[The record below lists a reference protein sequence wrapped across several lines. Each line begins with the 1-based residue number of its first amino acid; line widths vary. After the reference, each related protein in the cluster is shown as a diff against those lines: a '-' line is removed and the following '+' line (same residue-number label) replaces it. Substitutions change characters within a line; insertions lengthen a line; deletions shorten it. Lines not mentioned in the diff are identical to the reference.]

1 MRKQKL
7 LLVIFAVVLA
17 LQIMTPIG
25 MILWHTDLNKKI
37 LEEGKEYRFRARIH
51 EAHDGTVYYD
61 LTDMHEPL
69 HNYRESST
77 PCYVLKPLDDGFTEI
92 EVVYQKPPKGQ
103 DYFLENANMESL
115 AGSYESDATA
125 ESPWSSSAYSTR
137 EDYVK
142 ILQEEECTLTMRVY
156 RHRSTV
162 TGLYDSKGR
171 PIDEFLREVGRSPV
185 PQETET
191 QAWLTS

>member
-1 MRKQKL
+1 MRKHKL

-25 MILWHTDLNKKI
+25 MILWHTGLNKKI
-37 LEEGKEYRFRARIH
+37 LKEGKEYRFRAHIF
-51 EAHDGTVYYD
+51 EAYDGTVYYD
-61 LTDMHEPL
+61 LTDTHEPL
-69 HNYRESST
+69 HSYRESGT
-77 PCYVLKPLDDGFTEI
+77 PRYVLKPLDDGFTEI
-92 EVVYQKPPKGQ
+92 EVVYKKPPKGQ

-115 AGSYESDATA
+115 VGSYESDATA
-125 ESPWSSSAYSTR
+125 ESPWSFSDYSDTR

-156 RHRSTV
+156 RHRCTV

-171 PIDEFLREVGRSPV
+171 PIDEFLREVGRAPV

-191 QAWLTS
+191 QT